1 MNNWIHMKSACDWS
15 LLLYSQYEYCTGIF
29 MLLELLDIMFK

>member
-1 MNNWIHMKSACDWS
+1 MKSACDWS
-15 LLLYSQYEYCTGIF
+15 LLLYSQYEYCTGIV